1 MPAEAPHLHR
11 ELGLFESISAN
22 MLEMIGVGPFLTIPL
37 LLSTMNGPQ
46 AMLGWLLGAIVA
58 VCDGLVWAELGAAM
72 PGTGGPYRYLS
83 EAYGPNGLGKL
94 MSFLFIWETIF
105 LAPLSIGAGAVGFA
119 QYTKFLRPQLGPWQV
134 KVVAMGVCLL
144 VTFLL
149 YRDIRS
155 VGRLSIM
162 LWAVVIF
169 TALAVT
175 AAGLLNFQ
183 IKRVF
188 DFPAG
193 AFALSKQFWVGLGG
207 ATLLA
212 MYDYGG
218 YNNACFF
225 AGEVRQPERVI
236 PRSILVSI
244 GLVAC
249 LYLTMNLSI
258 IGVIPWRD
266 AMHSTFIVS
275 DLMQRLYGSRIA
287 QVMTGLIL
295 FTTFASLFAV
305 LLGYSRVP
313 YAAAID
319 GRFFRCLRN
328 CTHQELPVCFGRR
341 SSGPHRLSPC
351 LLDLS
356 DLITALIVIQILVQ
370 FMAQVVAVTLIRRYR
385 PDIHRP
391 FQMWLYP
398 LTSIIAFAGMG
409 VHSRR
414 QRLAIRPLGVRAGRS
429 SAWPLTC
436 GGPVRRRNGPS
447 RHSLQRWQHD
457 RRSACGGFGR
467 RRPLSRPGDDRVRVM
482 AESG

>member
-1 MPAEAPHLHR
+1 VSGAPTPHLNR
-11 ELGLFESISAN
+11 ELGLFEAISAN

-46 AMLGWLLGAIVA
+46 AMIGWLLGAIVA

-72 PGTGGPYRYLS
+72 PGTGGPYRYLR

-119 QYTKFLRPQLGPWQV
+119 QYTRFLRPEMGRWES
-134 KVVAMGVCLL
+134 KVVAVAVCLV

-155 VGRLSIM
+155 VGRLSIV
-162 LWAVVIF
+162 LWVVVIF

-175 AAGLLNFQ
+175 TAGLLNFQ
-183 IKRVF
+183 VRRVF
-188 DFPAG
+188 DFPPH
-193 AFALSKQFWVGLGG
+193 AFVLSKQFFVGLGG

-236 PRSILVSI
+236 PRSILISI

-249 LYLTMNLSI
+249 LYLTMNLTI
-258 IGVIPWRD
+258 IGVIPWRE

-275 DLMQRLYGSRIA
+275 DLMQKLYGSTVA

-313 YAAAID
+313 YAAAVD
-319 GRFFRCLRN
+319 GRFFA
-328 CTHQELPVCFGRR
+328 VFGRLHR
-341 SSGPHRLSPC
+341 SKNFPYISVAFIGVSSAFAS

-356 DLITALIVIQILVQ
+356 DLITALIVIQVLVQ

-385 PDIHRP
+385 PDIPRP

-398 LTSIIAFAGMG
+398 ITSIIAFAGWGFILAASGLKFILWGFALVAFG
-409 VHSRR
+409 VCAYLWRAR
-414 QRLAIRPLGVRAGRS
+414 AQRE
-429 SAWPLTC
+429 WPFQAL
-436 GGPVRRRNGPS
+436 P
-447 RHSLQRWQHD
+447 
-457 RRSACGGFGR
+457 
-467 RRPLSRPGDDRVRVM
+467 
-482 AESG
+482 AEVAS

>member
-1 MPAEAPHLHR
+1 MQTCEKIPAASVNSAPHLHR
-11 ELGLFESISAN
+11 ELGLFEAISAN

-37 LLSTMNGPQ
+37 ILSTMNGPQ

-58 VCDGLVWAELGAAM
+58 ICDGLVWAELGAAM

-83 EAYGPNGLGKL
+83 EAYGPKRLGRL

-119 QYTKFLRPQLGPWQV
+119 QYTKFLWPQ
-134 KVVAMGVCLL
+134 MGVWQGKTVAVAVCLAI
-144 VTFLL
+144 TFML

-155 VGRLSIM
+155 VGRLSIF
-162 LWAVVIF
+162 LWVVVIF

-183 IKRVF
+183 VRRVF
-188 DFPAG
+188 DFPPH
-193 AFALSKQFWVGLGG
+193 AFVLSKEFFVGLGG

-225 AGEVRQPERVI
+225 AGEIRQPERVI
-236 PRSILVSI
+236 PRSILISI
-244 GLVAC
+244 GLVAA
-249 LYLTMNLSI
+249 LYLTMNLTI
-258 IGVIPWRD
+258 IGVIPWRE

-275 DLMQRLYGSRIA
+275 DLMQRLYGSTVA

-313 YAAAID
+313 FAAATD
-319 GRFFRCLRN
+319 GRFFRI
-328 CTHQELPVCFGRR
+328 FGRLHSKKNFPYFSVAFIGI
-341 SSGPHRLSPC
+341 SSAFAS
-351 LLDLS
+351 LLNLS
-356 DLITALIVIQILVQ
+356 DLITALIVIQVLVQ
-370 FMAQVVAVTLIRRYR
+370 FMAQVVAVTLIRRNR

-398 LTSIIAFAGMG
+398 VTSIIALAGWG
-409 VHSRR
+409 FI
-414 QRLAIRPLGVRAGRS
+414 LAASGLKFILWGLALTAFGICAYLWRARTENEWPFERPQPEV
-429 SAWPLTC
+429 
-436 GGPVRRRNGPS
+436 V
-447 RHSLQRWQHD
+447 
-457 RRSACGGFGR
+457 
-467 RRPLSRPGDDRVRVM
+467 
-482 AESG
+482 